1 MNKKLLIGVLG
12 LSMVWG
18 ATASTAA
25 PITETVSYGG
35 FTGFTSVDYTSEFLG
50 YQKAMNRDFTNYG
63 FDFGSESA
71 HVMSIVW
78 SSNMRFRLA
87 DVDGDQ
93 LDDALYYNVVS
104 GQLQWFRG
112 LGNGTFGS
120 ANTFLWN
127 DGKNSAF
134 VAADFNGDGNAD
146 LAGVKV
152 IGSSADIT
160 ISYGNGAG
168 GFSGTTV
175 ASGVPISG
183 GQIVAGDVDGDKNAD
198 IVVYTGSTGSI
209 DIWFGDGSGQFPTL
223 SGVSTSWNGTIV
235 GGEIVIGDVNQDG
248 LADIGLYRSST
259 HSTGFAFRMGRGDG
273 TFGPK
278 LAEIGTK
285 SEYHLKSYHT
295 WNNASAIPRIGQ
307 INGDGAADLVEFIPG
322 NLYFRTRFADGFG
335 AYDYSA
341 HLIKDGTGYRMWT
354 GGRWKTVDQNGDPIL
369 VNNVNVY
376 DGDHVL
382 YSYSPD
388 GYQWFRQFERPVFYK
403 GEEEG
408 FYDWWT
414 DNTLEPEVLKVN
426 GTYYMFW
433 QSQIFPGQPVDTGQ
447 TATVLADR
455 IGLSTSTD
463 GISWT
468 RKTDRGVVINL
479 TLPAS
484 TKLTHQEMVYVPD
497 DPDGKNW
504 WMYVYY
510 YENSV
515 AQSHVRIRS
524 DDPTTFDWLDR
535 EATTGMGQLGN
546 QIGYANEA
554 PGGRVFVRISF
565 VKNAITNQTHPTIE
579 LSRDGLVWV
588 RDTTRQYPLLATSN
602 GPASNS
608 NVYFLGLSTIDG
620 TGQLEYLGN
629 DTFRALYVAATSE
642 KPVAPEIYKS
652 EIGLGELQFTFQ

>member
-1 MNKKLLIGVLG
+1 MKKKLLIGVLG
-12 LSMVWG
+12 LSTVWG
-18 ATASTAA
+18 ATVGNAA
-25 PITETVSYGG
+25 PITETVSYSG
-35 FTGFTSVDYTSEFLG
+35 FTGFTSVDYTSEFYG
-50 YQKAMNRDFTNYG
+50 YQKAINRDFTNYG
-63 FDFGSESA
+63 FNFGNESA
-71 HVMSIVW
+71 NVLNIDW
-78 SSNMRFRLA
+78 NSNMRFRLA
-87 DVDGDQ
+87 DVDGDK
-93 LDDALYYNVVS
+93 LDDALYYDIVS

-112 LGNGTFGS
+112 LGNGNFGS
-120 ANTFLWN
+120 ANTFQWN
-127 DGKNSAF
+127 DGKNSGF
-134 VAADFNGDGNAD
+134 VAADFNGDGVAD

-152 IGSSADIT
+152 TGSSATIT
-160 ISYGNGAG
+160 ISYGNGSG
-168 GFSGTTV
+168 GFSGTTI

-183 GQIVAGDVDGDKNAD
+183 GQIVAGDLDGDKKAD
-198 IVVYTGSTGSI
+198 FVVYTGTTGSI
-209 DIWFGDGSGQFPTL
+209 DIWYGDGTGQFPTA
-223 SGVSTSWNGTIV
+223 SSTNWNGTIV

-278 LAEIGTK
+278 PGEIGTK
-285 SEYHLKSYHT
+285 SEYHLISKHT
-295 WNNASAIPRIGQ
+295 WDNASAIPRVGQ
-307 INGDGAADLVEFIPG
+307 INADGAADLVEFIPG
-322 NLYFRTRFADGFG
+322 NLYFRTRFAYGLD

-341 HLIKDGTGYRMWT
+341 HLIKDGTGYKLWT

-369 VNNVNVY
+369 VNNENVY
-376 DGDHVL
+376 DGDHIL
-382 YSYSPD
+382 YSHSPD
-388 GYQWFRQFERPVFYK
+388 GYQWFRQIERPAFYK

-408 FYDWWT
+408 YSGWWT
-414 DNTLEPEVLKVN
+414 DNTLEPEVIKVD

-433 QSQIFPGQPVDTGQ
+433 QAQIFPGQQVDTGE

-455 IGLSTSTD
+455 IGLSTSND
-463 GISWT
+463 GVNWT

-479 TLPAS
+479 ASPES

-497 DPDGKNW
+497 DPDGKKW

-510 YENSV
+510 YVNGA

-524 DDPTTFDWLDR
+524 ADPTTFDWLER
-535 EATTGMGQLGN
+535 ETVTGMGQLGN

-565 VKNAITNQTHPTIE
+565 VKNPLANQTHPTIE
-579 LSRDGLVWV
+579 LSRDGLLWV
-588 RDTTRQYPLLATSN
+588 RDASRQYPLLATSD
-602 GPASNS
+602 GPATNS

-620 TGQLEYLGN
+620 TGQLEYLGS

-642 KPVAPEIYKS
+642 APTPPKIFKA

>member
-1 MNKKLLIGVLG
+1 MRKKLLIGVLG
-12 LSMVWG
+12 LSTVWG
-18 ATASTAA
+18 ATVSNAA
-25 PITETVSYGG
+25 PITETVSYSG
-35 FTGFTSVDYTSEFLG
+35 FTGFTSVDYTSEFYG
-50 YQKAMNRDFTNYG
+50 YQKAVNRDFTNYG
-63 FDFGSESA
+63 FHFGNESA
-71 HVMSIVW
+71 NVMNIVW
-78 SSNMRFRLA
+78 NGNMRFRLA

-93 LDDALYYNVVS
+93 LDDALYYDIVS

-112 LGNGTFGS
+112 LGNGDFGG
-120 ANTFLWN
+120 ANTFQWN
-127 DGKNSAF
+127 DGKNSGF
-134 VAADFNGDGNAD
+134 VAADFNGDGVAD
-146 LAGVKV
+146 IAGVKV
-152 IGSSADIT
+152 TGSSAAIT
-160 ISYGNGAG
+160 ISYGNGSG

-183 GQIVAGDVDGDKNAD
+183 GQIVAGDVDGDKKAD
-198 IVVYTGSTGSI
+198 IVVYTGTTGSI
-209 DIWFGDGSGQFPTL
+209 DIRYGDGTGQFPAA
-223 SGVSTSWNGTIV
+223 SSTNWNGTIV

-278 LAEIGTK
+278 PGEIGTK
-285 SEYHLKSYHT
+285 SEYHLSSKHT
-295 WNNASAIPRIGQ
+295 WDNASAIPRVGQ
-307 INGDGAADLVEFIPG
+307 INADGAADLVEFIPG
-322 NLYFRTRFADGFG
+322 NLYFRTRFAYGLD

-341 HLIKDGTGYRMWT
+341 HLIKDGTGYKLWT

-369 VNNVNVY
+369 VNNENVY
-376 DGDHVL
+376 DGDHIL
-382 YSYSPD
+382 YSHSPD
-388 GYQWFRQFERPVFYK
+388 GYQWFRQIERPAFYK

-408 FYDWWT
+408 YSGWWT
-414 DNTLEPEVLKVN
+414 DNTLEPEVIKVD

-433 QSQIFPGQPVDTGQ
+433 QAQVFPGQQVDTGE

-455 IGLSTSTD
+455 IGLSTSSD
-463 GISWT
+463 GVNWT

-479 TLPAS
+479 ASPES

-497 DPDGKNW
+497 DPDGKKW

-510 YENSV
+510 YVNGA

-524 DDPTTFDWLDR
+524 ADPTTFDWLER
-535 EATTGMGQLGN
+535 ETVTGMGQLGN

-565 VKNAITNQTHPTIE
+565 VKNPITNQTHPTIE
-579 LSRDGLVWV
+579 LSRDGLLWV
-588 RDTTRQYPLLATSN
+588 RDASRQYPLLATSD
-602 GPASNS
+602 GPATNS

-642 KPVAPEIYKS
+642 APTPPKIFKA